1 MIMGNFNFMPKLA
14 LGLVVLMSFAGASAE
29 SKRINYLY
37 CNIYTD
43 NSCFGVASG
52 EKVKISLASDFFVYE
67 VEMAGG
73 LSASVYSGGNP
84 DIQSKILDR
93 KFEDCT
99 EDDGVCKFIDFQG
112 GIVEA
117 VYSEARNVNSTH
129 LIVRGVTDANLA
141 LAKEFVENFRGCK
154 SVGASVE
161 CKDLPI
167 FKFPSKAM
175 VSP

>member
-1 MIMGNFNFMPKLA
+1 MNMRNLNFMRKLA
-14 LGLVVLMSFAGASAE
+14 LGLVALMSFTGASAE
-29 SKRINYLY
+29 NKRNNYLY

-43 NSCFGVASG
+43 NSCFGIASG
-52 EKVKISLASDFFVYE
+52 EKARIILNSDFFVYE
-67 VEMAGG
+67 VEMVGG

-84 DIQSKILDR
+84 GIQSKILDR

-117 VYSEARNVNSTH
+117 VYSKARTVNSTH

-154 SVGASVE
+154 SVGESVE

>member
-1 MIMGNFNFMPKLA
+1 MGNFNFMPKLA
-14 LGLVVLMSFAGASAE
+14 LGLVVLMSFTGASAE

-99 EDDGVCKFIDFQG
+99 EDDGVCKFIDF
-112 GIVEA
+112 
-117 VYSEARNVNSTH
+117 
-129 LIVRGVTDANLA
+129 
-141 LAKEFVENFRGCK
+141 
-154 SVGASVE
+154 
-161 CKDLPI
+161 
-167 FKFPSKAM
+167 
-175 VSP
+175 